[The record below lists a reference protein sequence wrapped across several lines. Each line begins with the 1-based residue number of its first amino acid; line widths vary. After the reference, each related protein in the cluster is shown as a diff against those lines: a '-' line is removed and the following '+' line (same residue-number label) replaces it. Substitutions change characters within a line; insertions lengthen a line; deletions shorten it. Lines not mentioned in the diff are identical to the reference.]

1 MILESLQTR
10 RSRYQLNKDLPL
22 SQDQVIYLLEDLLEL
37 VPDAFNMKSS
47 KVLLAF
53 DQSHDQLWDQ
63 VSASFNGKVPQDKI
77 KSFKAAAGTILF
89 FIDQDT
95 INQMK
100 KDQPIYAH
108 NMDDWAQQASGM
120 LQISVWTALAELG
133 VGANIQHYN
142 PLIDQDIKKLF
153 QVPDSYQ
160 LVAQMPFGGI
170 VEEPPAK
177 EKEFAFN
184 RIQIFY

>member
-1 MILESLQTR
+1 MIPESLQTR
-10 RSRYQLNKDLPL
+10 RSFYQLNKDLPL

-53 DQSHDQLWDQ
+53 GQSHDQVWDQ
-63 VSASFNGKVPQDKI
+63 VYASFNGKVARDKI
-77 KSFKAAAGTILF
+77 DSFKAAAGTILY
-89 FIDQDT
+89 FIDQD
-95 INQMK
+95 IVDQMK
-100 KDQPIYAH
+100 KDYPVYAH

-120 LQISVWTALAELG
+120 LQINVWTALAELG

-142 PLIDQDIKKLF
+142 PLIDRDIKKLF
-153 QVPDSYQ
+153 QVPDSYK

-170 VEEPPAK
+170 EEDPPAK
-177 EKEFAFN
+177 EKDYPFN